1 MIIRIKFK
9 KIIRIRRRIII
20 MIEKIQSIKIK
31 MKFKNIEEVANKIEK
46 LFIRV
51 KLKKK
56 LNREKKNNM
65 LKKIYTS

>member
-56 LNREKKNNM
+56 TE
-65 LKKIYTS
+65 